1 MTEPRIDPSDDRPNI
16 GLECTCGWV
25 GVDDEIE
32 DWDVQPERDRVVR
45 VCPSCGEPVPEWGCL
60 EPIDG
65 VARIARGSLAEALA
79 DANQLPD

>member
-1 MTEPRIDPSDDRPNI
+1 MPEPRIVPSMDRPNI
-16 GLECTCGWV
+16 GLGCACGWT

-45 VCPSCGEPVPEWGCL
+45 VCPSCQEPVPEWGCL

-65 VARIARGSLAEALA
+65 VARIARGSLADALA
-79 DANQLPD
+79 DAGQLPD